1 MGRGGAEV
9 GRGGSLSRLASP
21 LSPMDLKSIKGA
33 LKSAAGKA
41 SKAAHEAGISAYA
54 SAKGA
59 VANAASTATGALRCT
74 REYDLDAPVAAS
86 GGPGCLFT
94 VVDAT
99 RRCKGGAT
107 SKAAAAA
114 AAAAD
119 PTTPNSRVSVW
130 LLDKRALTEDGRHSN
145 EEVEQMLQL
154 IRDDASRMLK
164 LRHPGVLRLEQP
176 LEETRTH
183 LALVTEPVF
192 ASAADVLAKGANLA
206 GKRRERAKS
215 LEQATGGGAVGA
227 AGADSSSGRGPSRGE
242 TEGARLAATK
252 LSQLEVKHGAAALAG
267 ALRFIHESA
276 GLVLRGLNPG
286 CVVVTSRGD
295 WKIGVGAFAHAR
307 GGIDGGNRA
316 DFYLGPSGAVNK
328 PLNVGYGSSDSEAFV
343 TGPLP
348 LVPPAGYV
356 APELVLGAMKGGY
369 VGAGVAEPT
378 GSADV
383 FSLGAIVHELA
394 GNPPLLGEACCASV
408 GGGDVGEGEYRRGL
422 ANARFVGG
430 CASVVSR
437 MCAEDPG
444 KRIGSADVTSD
455 AWFANDVGLA
465 ALRELDGFI
474 QSDVLSR
481 AAFLQSLQGRW
492 DLFDARVTQ
501 YRVLPPLLTELRTP
515 ELQPLVLPLILNLA
529 ERQTPTDFSEW
540 TLPHLAPLL
549 ATATGHTLGTILKST
564 AAFADRVPS
573 PETFELY
580 VLPAVLRGVAAPE
593 VLVQEEALRQVTAA
607 AHKVTPETLRCT
619 VVPLLHKTAVDTTA
633 AAVRVNAL
641 VALGKIAPCFAVPE
655 FDATLDALH
664 RIAANDRAAATV
676 MCVLGVADAMGKVGG
691 VNLIASRC
699 LPLACPLMLAPGL
712 NRAQIGTVSRV
723 LGGMLRRVEEAR
735 VATAPPAPP
744 PPKRPP
750 ASVEATAASGGIGG
764 IGGIGGGADPFAAS
778 GAATDLLRGANANA
792 NAGEGTLATRKVGG
806 TPIIRSSTPMR
817 LTPPP
822 GAVPRVS
829 SATEQLT
836 AALSAG
842 DNLETLFTDPGYRPE
857 PPGPMFAGMNVHPGV
872 GAGAGRT
879 GRGALDAKEF
889 SLL

>member
-1 MGRGGAEV
+1 
-9 GRGGSLSRLASP
+9 
-21 LSPMDLKSIKGA
+21 MDLKSIKGA

-59 VANAASTATGALRCT
+59 VTNAASTATGALRCT

-94 VVDAT
+94 VVDGT
-99 RRCKGGAT
+99 RRGKGGAT
-107 SKAAAAA
+107 SKAAAAAA

-130 LLDKRALTEDGRHSN
+130 LLDKRALTEDGRHSK

-154 IRDDASRMLK
+154 IRDDASRMLR

-183 LALVTEPVF
+183 IALVTEPVF
-192 ASAADVLAKGANLA
+192 ASAADILAKGANLA
-206 GKRRERAKS
+206 GKQRERAKS
-215 LEQATGGGAVGA
+215 LEQATGGA
-227 AGADSSSGRGPSRGE
+227 AGAASGDSSSGHGPSRGG
-242 TEGARLAATK
+242 TGGRLASAK

-276 GLVLRGLNPG
+276 GLVLRGLNPH

-307 GGIDGGNRA
+307 GGADGGNRA
-316 DFYLGPSGAVNK
+316 DFYLGPSGAAHVK
-328 PLNVGYGSSDSEAFV
+328 HTPVGYGSSDSEAFV

-356 APELVLGAMKGGY
+356 APELVVGPSGGLNS
-369 VGAGVAEPT
+369 EPT
-378 GSADV
+378 AAADV
-383 FSLGAIVHELA
+383 FSLGAVVHELA
-394 GNPPLLGEACCASV
+394 GNPPLLGEACCASS
-408 GGGDVGEGEYRRGL
+408 GGSCEVSDGEYRRGL
-422 ANARFVGG
+422 RNARFVGVG
-430 CASVVSR
+430 ASVVSR
-437 MCAEDPG
+437 MCAEDPTR
-444 KRIGSADVTSD
+444 RIGLAEVERD

-474 QSDVLSR
+474 QKDVLAR

-529 ERQTPTDFSEW
+529 ERQTPEDFSEW

-564 AAFADRVPS
+564 AAFADRVPA
-573 PETFELY
+573 PEVFELY

-641 VALGKIAPCFAVPE
+641 VALGKIAPCFTVPE

-723 LGGMLRRVEEAR
+723 LGGMLRRVEEVR

-744 PPKRPP
+744 PPKPPP
-750 ASVEATAASGGIGG
+750 ASV
-764 IGGIGGGADPFAAS
+764 GIGGGGPGVGTGSGSDPFAAS
-778 GAATDLLRGANANA
+778 GAATDLLKRGTNNQLIA
-792 NAGEGTLATRKVGG
+792 NAGEGSLGMRNVSG
-806 TPIIRSSTPMR
+806 TPMR

-822 GAVPRVS
+822 GSVPRVS

-836 AALSAG
+836 AALSAA
-842 DNLETLFTDPGYRPE
+842 DDLETLFTDPGYRPT

>member
-1 MGRGGAEV
+1 
-9 GRGGSLSRLASP
+9 
-21 LSPMDLKSIKGA
+21 MDLKSIKGA

-86 GGPGCLFT
+86 GGPGCLFS

-99 RRCKGGAT
+99 RRGKGGTT
-107 SKAAAAA
+107 SKTAAAA

-130 LLDKRALTEDGRHSN
+130 LLDKRALTEDGRHSK

-154 IRDDASRMLK
+154 IRDDASRMLR

-183 LALVTEPVF
+183 IALVTEPVF
-192 ASAADVLAKGANLA
+192 ASAADILAKGANLA
-206 GKRRERAKS
+206 GKQRERAKS
-215 LEQATGGGAVGA
+215 LEQAPGGA
-227 AGADSSSGRGPSRGE
+227 AGAAGGDSSSGRGPSASGE
-242 TEGARLAATK
+242 TGARLASAK

-267 ALRFIHESA
+267 ALRFVHESA

-307 GGIDGGNRA
+307 GGADGGNRA
-316 DFYLGPSGAVNK
+316 DFYLGPSGAAT
-328 PLNVGYGSSDSEAFV
+328 PAVGYGSSDSEAYV

-356 APELVLGAMKGGY
+356 APELVLGVTTGGY
-369 VGAGVAEPT
+369 GAVAAEPT

-408 GGGDVGEGEYRRGL
+408 GGGEVGEGEYRRGL
-422 ANARFVGG
+422 RNARFVGG

-437 MCAEDPG
+437 MCAEDPM
-444 KRIGSADVTSD
+444 KRIGSAEVERD

-474 QSDVLSR
+474 QKDVLAR

-529 ERQTPTDFSEW
+529 ERQTPEDFSEW

-564 AAFADRVPS
+564 AKFADRVPS
-573 PETFELY
+573 PETFELF

-641 VALGKIAPCFAVPE
+641 VALGKIAPCFSVPE

-744 PPKRPP
+744 PPKKQPP
-750 ASVEATAASGGIGG
+750 ASVEATGASGGMGDG
-764 IGGIGGGADPFAAS
+764 ADPFGMGGGADPFAAS
-778 GAATDLLRGANANA
+778 GAATDLLRGANAIA
-792 NAGEGTLATRKVGG
+792 NVGEGTQGTRKGGG
-806 TPIIRSSTPMR
+806 TPVR

-822 GAVPRVS
+822 GVVPRVS
-829 SATEQLT
+829 SATQQLT

-857 PPGPMFAGMNVHPGV
+857 PPGPMFARMSVQPGV
-872 GAGAGRT
+872 GVGAGRT

>member
-1 MGRGGAEV
+1 
-9 GRGGSLSRLASP
+9 
-21 LSPMDLKSIKGA
+21 MDLKSIKGA

-94 VVDAT
+94 VVDGT
-99 RRCKGGAT
+99 RRGKGGAT
-107 SKAAAAA
+107 SKAAAAAA

-130 LLDKRALTEDGRHSN
+130 LLDKRALTEDGRHSK

-154 IRDDASRMLK
+154 IRDDASRMLR

-183 LALVTEPVF
+183 IALVTEPVF
-192 ASAADVLAKGANLA
+192 ASAADILAKGANLA
-206 GKRRERAKS
+206 GKQRERAKS
-215 LEQATGGGAVGA
+215 LEQATGGA
-227 AGADSSSGRGPSRGE
+227 AGAASGDSSSGRGPSRGG
-242 TEGARLAATK
+242 TGGRLASAK

-276 GLVLRGLNPG
+276 GLVLRGLNPS

-307 GGIDGGNRA
+307 GGADGGNRA
-316 DFYLGPSGAVNK
+316 DFYLGPSGAAVK
-328 PLNVGYGSSDSEAFV
+328 SAAPGYGSSDSEAFV

-356 APELVLGAMKGGY
+356 APELVLGPSGGY
-369 VGAGVAEPT
+369 GAGYAATEPT
-378 GSADV
+378 AAADV
-383 FSLGAIVHELA
+383 FSLGAVVHELA
-394 GNPPLLGEACCASV
+394 GNPPLLGEACRASS
-408 GGGDVGEGEYRRGL
+408 GGSCEVSDGEYRRGL
-422 ANARFVGG
+422 RNARFVGG
-430 CASVVSR
+430 GASVVSR
-437 MCAEDPG
+437 MCAEDPMR
-444 KRIGSADVTSD
+444 RIGLAEVEHD

-474 QSDVLSR
+474 QKDVLAR

-529 ERQTPTDFSEW
+529 ERQTPEDFSDW

-573 PETFELY
+573 PEVFELY

-619 VVPLLHKTAVDTTA
+619 VVPSLHKTAVDTTA

-641 VALGKIAPCFAVPE
+641 VALGKIAPCFTVPE

-744 PPKRPP
+744 PPKPSP
-750 ASVEATAASGGIGG
+750 NPNPNPKP
-764 IGGIGGGADPFAAS
+764 GGGPGVGTGSGSDPFAAS
-778 GAATDLLRGANANA
+778 VAATDPSRLAHSAHTVNA
-792 NAGEGTLATRKVGG
+792 NAGEGTFAPARKVGV
-806 TPIIRSSTPMR
+806 TPMR

-822 GAVPRVS
+822 GAVPMVS

-836 AALSAG
+836 AALSAA
-842 DNLETLFTDPGYRPE
+842 DDLETLFTDPGYRPT